1 MPQTQELPMLL
12 PFCSL
17 EYNLVGLPDVRRFST
32 LRNRIDISP
41 IGAARKGVLFDTDLL
56 AHKLNGLSNL
66 AKEARVVLRRRITR
80 ECEDVL

>member
-1 MPQTQELPMLL
+1 MECAPQVLL
-12 PFCSL
+12 SANICS
-17 EYNLVGLPDVRRFST
+17 VGIRRPDVRRFST
-32 LRNRIDISP
+32 LRNRVDISP

-56 AHKLNGLSNL
+56 AHKLNDLSNL